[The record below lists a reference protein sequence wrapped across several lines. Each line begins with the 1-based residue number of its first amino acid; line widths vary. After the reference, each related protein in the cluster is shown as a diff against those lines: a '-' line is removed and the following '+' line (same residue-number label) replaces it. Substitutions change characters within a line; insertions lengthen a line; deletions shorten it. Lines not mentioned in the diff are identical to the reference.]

1 MNTTPPQPR
10 VLVSWTIAPS
20 SGQTVDGSNRRCS
33 GPLQTATGQE
43 EGGGRGFDQAVEKTR
58 ARLQGEPLTLQVT
71 SLAQP
76 SSCPGQ
82 ASRGQ
87 AWRAAL
93 SLTTAFG
100 DSAGTPSWQ
109 LVETAGA
116 GPTLGPP
123 LV

>member
-58 ARLQGEPLTLQVT
+58 ARLQGEPLT
-71 SLAQP
+71 
-76 SSCPGQ
+76 SCPGQ
-82 ASRGQ
+82 ASRGR